1 MFGLS
6 FAKGEGVTQDVI
18 EAYAYWSLAGITDEV
33 ARMNLTILEKR
44 ISADQIAA
52 GQKRAKV
59 MQKELEAKKAAV
71 GVDGN

>member
-33 ARMNLTILEKR
+33 ARKNLTILEKR